1 MNLSGDHQHPFE
13 TWNWI
18 CLYLWLHYTGN
29 CKSPVGVPDFKK
41 VNDNNVIQI
50 PLKKCTFDNDLN
62 GWHSIAIF
70 VVLKCF
76 YQICGGFLKKRL
88 FCVWK
93 CQTTVMFQDLFS
105 HKYRMICVD
114 ISQNAPI
121 ATAGACWAVVWSKVC
136 IHKACPNVVQGVGVC
151 MSNDVRNPEAS
162 WASDAKAKS
171 GPHLYSERLGV
182 FMWPEFLHASKTP
195 TSSVPLQSPLPIP
208 AQLFKIN
215 VMFVLWS
222 IFWPLEVF

>member
-121 ATAGACWAVVWSKVC
+121 ATAGPAGLWSGVKCVFTKHAQTWYRVWVFVWAMTWETQRPPEHQTERQSLGRISTVSVWVSLCGRSSYTHPKPQPVPC
-136 IHKACPNVVQGVGVC
+136 LCNPPFPSQPN
-151 MSNDVRNPEAS
+151 
-162 WASDAKAKS
+162 
-171 GPHLYSERLGV
+171 YSEL
-182 FMWPEFLHASKTP
+182 M
-195 TSSVPLQSPLPIP
+195 
-208 AQLFKIN
+208 
-215 VMFVLWS
+215 
-222 IFWPLEVF
+222 